1 MASAVPRYR
10 AFLSYSHSDRARTAW
25 LHRALET
32 YHLPPRLTGAPTRFG
47 PAPKRLTPIFRD
59 RDELAASGDL
69 GGELKA
75 ALQASMFLIVICS
88 PAAAASRWVNEEV
101 LSFKRLHGEDRVL
114 ALIVGGEPY
123 ASGKV
128 GRELEECFPRA
139 LRFQLGPDGE
149 LSDVPAEPIAADM
162 RPGGDGRRLAKLK
175 LIAGLVALP
184 LADLVQRE
192 EQRRMRR
199 LIAVAAA
206 ASAGMVFAGALAIYA
221 NARRI
226 EADQERQI
234 AERESATARATSD
247 FLIGSF
253 SLANPATDNPRT
265 ITALTIL
272 KVGADRASA
281 ELAGQPAVQARLIAT
296 LAQAYN
302 NLGLYSEARDA
313 VEHSMPAVL
322 RAGPDG
328 VSALLTLADSY
339 LLQGLFERALATTK
353 RAVAA
358 LGPDP
363 KAGAEQRARAAV
375 IESQVWTNEGDTVRG
390 LAAVNLALALYRSMP
405 NKDDR
410 RIAVA
415 LNSRGLLLN
424 DDGDLDAARTSLA
437 EALEINRRVL
447 GEQHLDTGQSWY
459 ALALNDFSAGR
470 LSAATAE
477 IDNALTIERRVLE
490 PDNTIIAG
498 SLQLRGR
505 ILQGEHRLAEA
516 EADLEQSIA
525 IYRKR
530 FGKPHF
536 MIGITEVYLA
546 LVQSDRGEFKAALA
560 NMDDAQHNYDVSY
573 GKIHPNDG
581 DLLVNRATV
590 LAKAGR
596 PAEARRDC
604 AAGLK
609 ILDDTLGPS
618 ANYTK
623 TMAQTCA
630 KLRPRTKGEL

>member
-10 AFLSYSHSDRARTAW
+10 AFLSYSHSDRASTAW

-32 YHLPPRLTGAPTRFG
+32 YHLPPRLVGAETRLG
-47 PAPKRLTPIFRD
+47 PAPRRLTPIFRD

-69 GGELKA
+69 GAELKA
-75 ALQASMFLIVICS
+75 ALKASTFLIVICS
-88 PAAAASRWVNEEV
+88 PAAAASRWVNEEI

-123 ASGKV
+123 ASGTV
-128 GRELEECFPRA
+128 GRDTEECFPRA
-139 LRFQLGPDGE
+139 LRFQLSPDGE
-149 LSDVPAEPIAADM
+149 LSDVAAEPIAADL

-175 LIAGLVALP
+175 LIAGLTALP

-199 LIAVAAA
+199 LMAI
-206 ASAGMVFAGALAIYA
+206 ASAATAGMAFAGALAVYA

-226 EADQERQI
+226 DADHQRRI

-253 SLANPATDNPRT
+253 ALANPATENPRT

-272 KVGADRASA
+272 KLGAARARA
-281 ELAGQPAVQARLIAT
+281 ELAGQPVVQARLIAT

-302 NLGLYSEARDA
+302 NLGLYAEAEDA
-313 VEHSMPAVL
+313 VKRSMPAIL
-322 RAGPDG
+322 QAGPNG
-328 VSALLTLADSY
+328 ASAQLALADSY
-339 LLQGLFERALATTK
+339 FWQGQFGRALEIARRAEIVLGPVEPRWSNERAK
-353 RAVAA
+353 
-358 LGPDP
+358 
-363 KAGAEQRARAAV
+363 AAV
-375 IESQVWTNEGDTVRG
+375 VEGQVFTEEGDTQRG
-390 LAAVNLALALYRSMP
+390 LAAFDRALALYRSAP
-405 NKDDR
+405 TKDER
-410 RIAVA
+410 RIATV
-415 LNSRGLLLN
+415 LQNRGLLLN
-424 DDGDLDAARTSLA
+424 DDGQLVAAAASLS
-437 EALEINRRVL
+437 EALAINRRVL
-447 GEQHLDTGQSWY
+447 GEQHLETGQSWY
-459 ALALNDFSAGR
+459 AKALNDFSAGH
-470 LSAATAE
+470 LAGAMSE
-477 IDNALTIERRVLE
+477 VDQALQIERRVLE
-490 PDNTIIAG
+490 PDNDIIAS

-516 EADLEQSIA
+516 EAALQQSVA

-609 ILDDTLGPS
+609 ILNETLGPS
-618 ANYTK
+618 ANYTE

-630 KLRPRTKGEL
+630 KL